1 MEKLMF
7 FIGLVIAYDAL
18 LKKYD
23 IYQRITEWGFKGP
36 KILNR
41 ISNCEF
47 CARHWL
53 LVPIAILACLLPEI
67 AQVIFYP
74 AIGAGVLV
82 LLMRK

>member
-1 MEKLMF
+1 MEKLIF

-23 IYQRITEWGFKGP
+23 IYGRLLEWGVNGP
-36 KILNR
+36 KILNK

-47 CARHWL
+47 CTRHWL
-53 LVPIAILACLLPEI
+53 LVPIAILAFILPEFL
-67 AQVIFYP
+67 QVLFYP

-82 LLMRK
+82 ILMK